1 MLSPGAK
8 VCPKC
13 FTLVRPDV
21 RNLLQPQ
28 VAPSAPTDWTYHTT
42 NITIASSIKRVGLMP
57 SFIRTGNDRA
67 HPDGAFARN
76 RDMRLALPAT
86 DPRNPVLQ
94 KLKEGV
100 AYLTCLGMPETA
112 ILQLNLVF
120 QGIIFVPTG
129 GVADAVNMR
138 TQCDLALATLAQ
150 QAGCMDAPTDIMKV
164 PNFFKVLRNIK
175 ITNLATQLAG
185 LPAHCLTVWA
195 TQYVTLYYRI
205 EELKTVHNVYFLK
218 QRDAVNGY
226 NSYTKGQSKAIIV
239 VLRVR
244 RAQIVGLVD
253 DISEA
258 MAECTPNVVLPAII
272 EIFVA
277 LNPDWFVNPLHRD
290 NNANWINIRH
300 WGV

>member
-1 MLSPGAK
+1 MLTPGAK

-21 RNLLQPQ
+21 RNLLQPL
-28 VAPSAPTDWTYHTT
+28 VAPSVPTDWTYHTT
-42 NITIASSIKRVGLMP
+42 NITIASSIKRVGLIP
-57 SFIRTGNDRA
+57 SFIRTGSDRA

-76 RDMRLALPAT
+76 RDIRLALPAT
-86 DPRNPVLQ
+86 DKRNPVLQ

-100 AYLTCLGMPETA
+100 AYLTCLGMPEIA
-112 ILQLNLVF
+112 ISQLNLVPH
-120 QGIIFVPTG
+120 GIAFVPAG
-129 GVADAVNMR
+129 GVADAVNLR
-138 TQCDLALATLAQ
+138 TQCDLALVALAE
-150 QAGCMDAPTDIMKV
+150 QAGCVKPPTDIKKV
-164 PNFFKVLRNIK
+164 PNFIKVWSNIK
-175 ITNLATQLAG
+175 ISNLATQLAG

-195 TQYVTLYYRI
+195 RQYVTLYYRI

-218 QRDAVNGY
+218 QRDSVDGY
-226 NSYTKGQSKAIIV
+226 NSYTKGQSKVMIA

-277 LNPDWFVNPLHRD
+277 LSPDWFVNPLHRD
-290 NNANWINIRH
+290 NNANWINIRY